1 MITFTRIAALVIMFV
16 IPAAMAD
23 ESPHCVAATDSY
35 SVTTVQC
42 DNGTVTVTSGAKKTA
57 VICNSSLNCREVKL

>member
-1 MITFTRIAALVIMFV
+1 MSTITKIVTLFTMFA

-23 ESPHCVAATDSY
+23 ENPHCVAVTDGY
-35 SVTTVQC
+35 NVTTAQC